1 MVKSDYLGSKTLKIL
16 ITGAAGFIGQQLLR
30 KYDGH
35 DIIAFDIVGD
45 NMAQLDA
52 RDFFRNNDTRF
63 DLAFNCS
70 AVIGGRKGIE
80 GQPLAVAVDLSIDAE
95 YFNWIERTNPTHA
108 VYFSSS
114 AAYPTYLQEFPHQYK
129 LHEDDIDL
137 ENISLPDF
145 SYGWSKLTGEYL
157 AQFVTKTKMHIFRP
171 FSGYGETQALDY
183 PFPSFIQRGKQKA
196 TPFEIWGDGNQ
207 VRDFIHI
214 DDIVNAIDEAIKQDV
229 QGPINLGN
237 ARATSFNDLAQ
248 EVMRQAGY
256 SAPIKHLTAEPTG
269 VSYRVCDNTKLLT
282 FYTPKISLEEG
293 IQRALDYKLGR

>member
-1 MVKSDYLGSKTLKIL
+1 MKIL
-16 ITGAAGFIGQQLLR
+16 IAGSAGFIGQQLIR
-30 KYDGH
+30 KYDNH
-35 DIIAFDIVGD
+35 YVSDFDIVHGT
-45 NMAQLDA
+45 DA
-52 RDFFRNNDTRF
+52 RDFFRTDDTKY
-63 DLAFNCS
+63 DLVFNCA

-95 YFNWIERTNPTHA
+95 YFNWIERTSPTHA

-114 AAYPTYLQEFPHQYK
+114 AAYPTALQEGEFK
-129 LHEDDIDL
+129 TLLNEDDIDL
-137 ENISLPDF
+137 KNIHLPDF

-196 TPFEIWGDGNQ
+196 TPFEVWGDGSQ

-214 DDIVNAIDEAIKQDV
+214 DDIVNAIDEAIRQDI

-237 ARATSFNDLAQ
+237 ARATSFNQLAQ
-248 EVMRQAGY
+248 EVMKQAGY
-256 SAPIKHLTAEPTG
+256 TTPIKHLEAEPVG

-293 IQRALDYKLGR
+293 IERALKSD